1 VQGINRDFHGPNQ
14 GFLRH
19 PPFAAVG
26 EPAERRKPETTD
38 TILTAIRIEDD
49 YRFCMERAAK
59 YREIADNDDG
69 WRRMQLLQVVQDL
82 EREGK
87 EA

>member
-1 VQGINRDFHGPNQ
+1 M
-14 GFLRH
+14 
-19 PPFAAVG
+19 G

-59 YREIADNDDG
+59 YREMADNDDG

-82 EREGK
+82 ERKARRLK
-87 EA
+87 EQSEQTPSKDKEVR